1 MSQSKKLPLKRPDVI
16 AREERLKQSLND
28 ETASCLAVTVEYDS
42 CYRGKIEIWK
52 DGNGEVVSQKII
64 R

>member
-1 MSQSKKLPLKRPDVI
+1 MSRLKKPPLKRP
-16 AREERLKQSLND
+16 KQKDLSGFENL
-28 ETASCLAVTVEYDS
+28 TGLTLEYDS

-52 DGNGEVVSQKII
+52 DGKGEVVYQKIV

>member
-1 MSQSKKLPLKRPDVI
+1 MSRLRKLRLKRPKQKDLSGFDPDSY
-16 AREERLKQSLND
+16 RETGLTL
-28 ETASCLAVTVEYDS
+28 EYDS